1 MARQIII
8 FIVLS
13 LVQLMAI
20 AQTDSLLTISN
31 KYPIDDVVT
40 YKGGEERLK
49 KILLKNLKY
58 PNQAVKDSISGTVI
72 VYFTIDTNGHST
84 DIMVIKGI
92 REDIDNEAI
101 RCVGLL
107 DGWNVGRHN
116 GRKIKLHHIIPI
128 KFSLSN

>member
-13 LVQLMAI
+13 LVQLTAI
-20 AQTDSLLTISN
+20 AQTDSLVTISN
-31 KYPIDDVVT
+31 KYLIDDIVT

-84 DIMVIKGI
+84 DIIVIKGI

-107 DGWNVGRHN
+107 DDWNVGRQN